1 MPVVSTKFKVDGEA
15 DYKRALSQ
23 ISDSTKVLNS
33 EMRLVQAQFSA
44 NADSMDALTAKGSVY
59 EKQVANQRDRV
70 ATLEKALKEAAERYG
85 ETDKRTK
92 AWQASLNNAKA
103 DLVKLEGQM
112 DDNNKAIKTFGEA
125 TEDSREKMGGLGD
138 MINQF
143 ADKVGI
149 KLPEGLTN
157 AVNSLGNVNMS
168 FVAVAGGIGAAVT
181 AIVKVEKALIDMTKA
196 SAAAADEILT
206 NSVVTG
212 LSTNTLQE
220 YAYAAQFVDVSVETI
235 TDSQTKLI
243 RAMSDAQAGTAAQS
257 EAFEKLG
264 VKVTNADGSLRD
276 SQEVFW
282 EVIESLGNMTNE
294 TERDAVAMEILGR
307 SARELNPLIEAGA
320 ARMQELAQEAH
331 DAGYVMSKETLNAL
345 GSVDDAMNRFN
356 NRIDAVKNN
365 IAAQLAPY
373 LETAMDRL
381 SEFTT
386 GLGENFEE
394 SGIVDSFGSILES
407 TSGLLVPLGQIVETL
422 MPAVTIALE
431 MVADAVQLIADALSL
446 CIEKLEEFANK
457 LGNFV
462 AQYANNPIFQPIF
475 GTSTQFG
482 NDGFA
487 QNAYQYQSQNGGV
500 QTSGNLGMLDS
511 WMAQQGIVNVTID
524 AKNVKE
530 FNDVINTARS
540 AQIESRMYGGE

>member
-15 DYKRALSQ
+15 EYKRALSQ

-33 EMRLVQAQFSA
+33 EMRLVQAQFSS

-112 DDNNKAIKTFGEA
+112 NDNNKAIQTFGEA
-125 TEDSREKMGGLGD
+125 TEESREKMGGLGD

-331 DAGYVMSKETLNAL
+331 EAGYVMSKETLNAL
-345 GSVDDAMNRFN
+345 GGVDDAMNRFN

-457 LGNFV
+457 LGDFV

-482 NDGFA
+482 NDAFA

-511 WMAQQGIVNVTID
+511 WMVQQGIVNVTID

-530 FNDVINTARS
+530 FNDVINTARI
-540 AQIESRMYGGE
+540 AQVESRMYGG